1 MKVVITGEPGVGK
14 TTLVKKVVEKLK
26 DRAVGFWTEEVKKR
40 KTRRREGFKVVT
52 TEGKE
57 EVFAHKRFTSKY
69 LVGSYGVNLQKFEGV
84 VMPLLEKAKRERNK
98 VLVVDEVGKMELFS
112 RQFREVVGEL
122 VRDPARDMVITIP
135 IRDVHPLVREIR
147 RLPDA
152 VVVELKKSNREGME
166 EEILKLLTLN

>member
-14 TTLVKKVVEKLK
+14 TTLVKRVVERIGDKSI
-26 DRAVGFWTEEVKKR
+26 GFWTEEVRNR
-40 KTRRREGFKVVT
+40 KTKRREGFKVVT

-57 EVFAHKRFTSKY
+57 EIFAHKRFTSKH

-84 VMPLLEKAKRERNK
+84 VIPLLEKAKRDRK
-98 VLVVDEVGKMELFS
+98 KILVVDEVGKMELFS
-112 RQFREVVGEL
+112 RRFREIIGDL